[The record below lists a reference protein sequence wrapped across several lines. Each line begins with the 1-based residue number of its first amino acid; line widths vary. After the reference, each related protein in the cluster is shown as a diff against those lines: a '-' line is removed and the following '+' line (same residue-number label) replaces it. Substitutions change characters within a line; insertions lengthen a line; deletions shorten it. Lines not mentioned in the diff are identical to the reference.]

1 LSEIDIVLQILLEFE
16 ERGRNGR
23 FSGQESRLRDGRPV
37 EVNPVLEAVAAVE
50 LAGLRKAP

>member
-16 ERGRNGR
+16 ARGRNGR